1 MSWNKTPNTQ
11 STTTSSTPVTI
22 DPSAPGT
29 IIRYAFA
36 LESAFNVLG
45 AAGMLL
51 TPHPILAFLAPSP
64 SQITPL
70 AVSLTQWLSAV
81 VFALTAPLLLCLPNT
96 RRAVESR
103 TTAYWTL
110 AMGEGILVPIFLWQL
125 GKGEEGS
132 GFTRRALVAAT
143 VQLGALVGWRLYV
156 LLGRPAWIG
165 RYREVRKE
173 E

>member
-1 MSWNKTPNTQ
+1 MSRNQNTYTQ
-11 STTTSSTPVTI
+11 PTTSSTPVTI

-51 TPHPILAFLAPSP
+51 TPRSILTFLASSP

-70 AVSLTQWLSAV
+70 AVSLTQWFGAV
-81 VFALTAPLLLCLPNT
+81 VFALTAPLILCLPNT

-103 TTAYWTL
+103 TTTYWTL
-110 AMGEGILVPIFLWQL
+110 AAGEGILVPLFLWQL
-125 GKGEEGS
+125 GNGEEGS
-132 GFTRRALVAAT
+132 GFTRQALVMGA

-156 LLGRPAWIG
+156 LLRRPEWIG